1 MVAAKSAHDSQSRGL
16 DAVILTKREAA
27 NYVRCTSRYLERQI
41 RAGRLKALRPTGKLV
56 RIRRADLDAFLE
68 FAASWI
74 PELRIRGSGQH
85 IEGKNV
91 ILDLYYKET
100 GRRAEKS

>member
-1 MVAAKSAHDSQSRGL
+1 MGIVPVLRTGRGQGRAAHAK
-16 DAVILTKREAA
+16 
-27 NYVRCTSRYLERQI
+27 YVRENLD
-41 RAGRLKALRPTGKLV
+41 GRLASRHFRNQFGLLAEESEGE
-56 RIRRADLDAFLE
+56 DLDAFLE
-68 FAASWI
+68 FAAGWI